1 MNIFVKYRYI
11 WLGLTVAI
19 AVVCGIMM
27 PKVNINTDMTKYL
40 PDNSKMRE
48 GLSIL
53 GKDFAGMS
61 EMGNIDVRIMFDSLS
76 RDEIYATQERLKAEK
91 EILSVRRSENGIHT
105 LYEMDVVNDID
116 QRKLG
121 ARLCKD
127 YQHVALVETSHD
139 GAAADVTMLLI
150 GVIILLTILLLMCK
164 SWLEPVL
171 FILSTGIA
179 VVINIGSNIL
189 LESVSMTT
197 NSIVGILQFVLS
209 MDYSIILS
217 NRYRQ
222 EKAKGFEKQIAMGNA
237 VRMSSPSILSSA
249 ATTIVG
255 LIVLVFMKLKI
266 GEDLGVVLAK
276 GVLCSLICTY
286 TILPTLLVT
295 FDKAV
300 VRSEKKVLTLP
311 TRWLSWFSI
320 KYRIGLTILFVI
332 LFAGTYIL
340 HKSTEIK
347 FSTNGVSK
355 INEFFPKKN
364 VTVVV
369 YDTND
374 EMALPDMADSLMKD
388 SMVDMVVSYPSILMR
403 QYTSGQITEA
413 IDELKKLQ
421 TEMTGEETDITLG
434 NNDATGE
441 SLQLS
446 DEMLR
451 LVFYSSHMQD
461 STLAFKLDD
470 IGDFII
476 EQSENPETF
485 IAKKIDDETRE
496 KLELYKEYRKIMSE
510 PAKPKKVHKPQ
521 VKVKPEETVPEVFIS
536 ETPAE
541 KPIDGDTAI
550 QEVKPYN
557 KFTDKQL
564 LTKKINSD
572 EMAEYLGMDNGQA
585 KMIFKMANKTGGTMS
600 PIEYVHY
607 VRNIMAKNKIMAAM
621 ATREEKAQFK
631 ALAEIMDNAMEDK
644 EPEENTLAI
653 AETDKTEK
661 ITETT
666 ENPISKTDTEQE
678 KTVEVAEEK
687 SQKTFSNIII
697 AEKQYTSKELKN
709 MISTFDINID
719 EWMVDMLYL
728 YYGSKENYDS
738 TWTMSLEEMV
748 NYIGDNIV
756 NNEVYAAFVN
766 EGMKKDFNGLREKM
780 MGEFSKMR
788 GEEHSLAIVITR
800 YKDESPETYAFIGDM
815 DEMCRRTL
823 GHEHYFIGES
833 AMFKEMKDGFNTE
846 MTLITWLT
854 ILAIFII
861 VAITFR
867 SLIIPTI
874 LVVTI
879 MTAIFANV
887 AFSGLG
893 GNRLLYLAYLIVQSI
908 LMGSTID
915 YGILFTNSYREQRKE
930 HRVTTSVAKAYEMS
944 ICTILTSGLI
954 MIVAPAILSFTV
966 QDITI
971 SDILKSISIG
981 ALMAVILILTVLP
994 GVLVLFD
1001 RFTRPRQKK

>member
-27 PKVNINTDMTKYL
+27 PRVNINTNMTKYL

-53 GKDFAGMS
+53 DKDFAGMS
-61 EMGNIDVRIMFDSLS
+61 EMGNVDVRIMFDSLS
-76 RDEIYATQERLKAEK
+76 RDEINATQERLKAEK

-116 QRKLG
+116 QRELG

-127 YQHVALVETSHD
+127 YRHVALVETSHD
-139 GAAADVTMLLI
+139 GAAADFTMLLT
-150 GVIILLTILLLMCK
+150 GVIVLLIILLLMCK
-164 SWLEPVL
+164 SWFEPVL
-171 FILSTGIA
+171 FLLSTGIA
-179 VVINIGSNIL
+179 VIINIGSNVL

-197 NSIVGILQFVLS
+197 NSIVGVLQFVLS

-222 EKAKGFEKQIAMGNA
+222 EKAKGFENRIAMGNA
-237 VRMSSPSILSSA
+237 VRMSSSSILSSA

-266 GEDLGVVLAK
+266 GEDLGLVLAK

-286 TILPTLLVT
+286 TILPALLVA
-295 FDKAV
+295 FDKV
-300 VRSEKKVLTLP
+300 VVKSEKKVLTIP

-320 KYRIGLTILFVI
+320 KYRICLTILFVA

-347 FSTNGVSK
+347 FSTNGISK
-355 INEFFPKKN
+355 INEYFPKKN
-364 VTVVV
+364 VTVVM
-369 YDTND
+369 YDTKD
-374 EMALPDMADSLMKD
+374 EMALPCLADSLMKD
-388 SMVDMVVSYPSILMR
+388 SMVNMVVSYPSILMR

-421 TEMTGEETDITLG
+421 TEMTGEETNITLD
-434 NNDATGE
+434 NDNATDE

-451 LVFYSSHMQD
+451 LVYYSSHMQD

-476 EQSENPETF
+476 EQANNPESF
-485 IAKKIDDETRE
+485 IAKKIDDDTRE
-496 KLELYKEYRKIMSE
+496 KLDMYKDYRKMMSE
-510 PAKPKKVHKPQ
+510 PAKPKKTVRKQ
-521 VKVKPEETVPEVFIS
+521 YVKPAETTPDVFIS
-536 ETPAE
+536 ESPTEDPLPE
-541 KPIDGDTAI
+541 DSAI
-550 QEVKPYN
+550 REEKPYN
-557 KFTDKQL
+557 KFTDKEM
-564 LTKKINSD
+564 LTKEMNSE
-572 EMAEYLGMDNGQA
+572 EMAEYLGMDDGQA
-585 KMIFKMANKTGGTMS
+585 KMIYKMAKRGKTMS
-600 PIEYVHY
+600 PVEYVHY
-607 VRNIMAKNKIMAAM
+607 VRNVMKKNKIMAAM
-621 ATREEKAQFK
+621 ASREEKKQFY
-631 ALAEIMDNAMEDK
+631 ALAEIMDNAMAGNET
-644 EPEENTLAI
+644 EVIVPAT
-653 AETDKTEK
+653 AETEK
-661 ITETT
+661 IEPQVMTESPIATTSHKEPVVTVETT
-666 ENPISKTDTEQE
+666 EKESRETFANILDTKKE
-678 KTVEVAEEK
+678 
-687 SQKTFSNIII
+687 
-697 AEKQYTSKELKN
+697 YTSKELKE
-709 MISTFDINID
+709 MISAFDINID

-766 EGMKKDFNGLREKM
+766 EGMKKDFNGMREKM
-780 MGEFSKMR
+780 VCEFSKMR

-800 YKDESPETYAFIGDM
+800 YKDESPETYKFIGDM
-815 DEMCRRTL
+815 DEMCRGLLR
-823 GHEHYFIGES
+823 HEHYFIGES
-833 AMFKEMKDGFNTE
+833 AMFKEMKDGFSAE
-846 MTLITWLT
+846 MTFITWLT
-854 ILAIFII
+854 ILAIFVI

-874 LVVTI
+874 LVITI
-879 MTAIFANV
+879 MTAVFANV

-930 HRVTTSVAKAYEMS
+930 HSVTVSAAKAYKMS
-944 ICTILTSGLI
+944 IDTILTSGLI
-954 MIVAPAILSFTV
+954 MIVAPAILSMTV
-966 QDITI
+966 QDVTI

-981 ALMAVILILTVLP
+981 ALVAVILILTVLP

-1001 RFTRPRQKK
+1001 RFTRPRKKG

>member
-11 WLGLTVAI
+11 WLGLTMAI

-27 PKVNINTDMTKYL
+27 PKVNINTNMTKYL

-53 GKDFAGMS
+53 DKDFAGMS

-139 GAAADVTMLLI
+139 GAAADFTMLLT
-150 GVIILLTILLLMCK
+150 GVIVLLIILLLMCK
-164 SWLEPVL
+164 SWFEPVL
-171 FILSTGIA
+171 FLLSTGIA
-179 VVINIGSNIL
+179 VIINIGSNVL

-197 NSIVGILQFVLS
+197 NSIVGVLQFVLS

-222 EKAKGFEKQIAMGNA
+222 EKAKGFENRIAIGNA
-237 VRMSSPSILSSA
+237 VRMSSASILSSA

-286 TILPTLLVT
+286 TILPALLVA
-295 FDKAV
+295 FDKLV
-300 VRSEKKVLTLP
+300 VKSEKKVLTIP

-320 KYRIGLTILFVI
+320 KYRIGLTILFVA

-340 HKSTEIK
+340 HKNTEIK
-347 FSTNGVSK
+347 FSTNGISK
-355 INEFFPKKN
+355 INEYFPKKN
-364 VTVVV
+364 VTVVM
-369 YDTND
+369 YDTKD
-374 EMALPDMADSLMKD
+374 EMALPCLADSLMRD
-388 SMVDMVVSYPSILMR
+388 SMVNMVVSYPSILMR
-403 QYTSGQITEA
+403 QYTSRQITEA

-434 NNDATGE
+434 NDDATGE

-451 LVFYSSHMQD
+451 LVYYSCHMQD

-476 EQSENPETF
+476 EQANNPESF
-485 IAKKIDDETRE
+485 IAKKIDDDTRE
-496 KLELYKEYRKIMSE
+496 KLDMYKDYRKMMSE
-510 PAKPKKVHKPQ
+510 PAKPKKTVHKQQ
-521 VKVKPEETVPEVFIS
+521 VKPAETTPEVFMS
-536 ETPAE
+536 ESPAGE
-541 KPIDGDTAI
+541 PLPEDSAI
-550 QEVKPYN
+550 QEKKPYN
-557 KFTDKQL
+557 KFTDKEM
-564 LTKKINSD
+564 LTKKMSSD
-572 EMAEYLGMDNGQA
+572 EMAEYLGMDDGQA
-585 KMIFKMANKTGGTMS
+585 KMIYKMAKKGKTMS
-600 PIEYVHY
+600 PVDYVHY
-607 VRNIMAKNKIMAAM
+607 VRNVMKKNKIMAAM
-621 ATREEKAQFK
+621 ASREEKEQFY
-631 ALAEIMDNAMEDK
+631 ALAEIMDNAMAG
-644 EPEENTLAI
+644 N
-653 AETDKTEK
+653 ETDEIIPAAAETEK
-661 ITETT
+661 IEPQTMAEIPIATKHAEPVITVETT
-666 ENPISKTDTEQE
+666 EKESRETFANILDTKKE
-678 KTVEVAEEK
+678 
-687 SQKTFSNIII
+687 
-697 AEKQYTSKELKN
+697 YTSKELKE
-709 MISTFDINID
+709 MISAFDINID

-756 NNEVYAAFVN
+756 NNEVYAAFIN
-766 EGMKKDFNGLREKM
+766 EGMKKDFNGMREKM
-780 MGEFSKMR
+780 VCEFSKMR

-800 YKDESPETYAFIGDM
+800 YKDESPETYAFIEDM
-815 DEMCRRTL
+815 DKMCRRSL
-823 GHEHYFIGES
+823 GHEYYFIGES
-833 AMFKEMKDGFNTE
+833 AMFKEMKDGFSAE

-861 VAITFR
+861 VAITFK

-874 LVVTI
+874 LVITI
-879 MTAIFANV
+879 MTAVFANV

-930 HRVTTSVAKAYEMS
+930 HSVTISAAKAYKMS
-944 ICTILTSGLI
+944 IDTILTSGLI
-954 MIVAPAILSFTV
+954 MIVAPAILSMTV
-966 QDITI
+966 QDVTI

-981 ALMAVILILTVLP
+981 ALVAVILILTVLP

-1001 RFTRPRQKK
+1001 RFTRPRKKE